1 MTSTYA
7 LYHRLAS
14 RPQGR
19 RLFSAAFALK
29 APYFR
34 TVLPDVRQM
43 QPHHAEVRLR
53 SWWGVHNHL
62 GTVHVIAICNGL
74 EAAMGLLESE
84 GLEAVSL
91 RAVARAAGVSHAAP
105 YHHFAN
111 RDELLAAVAARAFE
125 QLGATM
131 QASASAQAEPREQ
144 LLAIAEAYV
153 HFARDSPARF
163 RLMFGPLLATRAQHP
178 ALDHAA
184 AASFAV
190 LLGAAERLDARLA
203 LPLALTG
210 WSLAHG
216 LSHLLLDEAF
226 AGLKVALPEP
236 ELLVRQLSALVLAGR

>member
-1 MTSTYA
+1 M
-7 LYHRLAS
+7 RRRPS
-14 RPQGR
+14 RQER
-19 RLFSAAFALK
+19 R
-29 APYFR
+29 P
-34 TVLPDVRQM
+34 
-43 QPHHAEVRLR
+43 
-53 SWWGVHNHL
+53 
-62 GTVHVIAICNGL
+62 
-74 EAAMGLLESE
+74 
-84 GLEAVSL
+84 
-91 RAVARAAGVSHAAP
+91 
-105 YHHFAN
+105 
-111 RDELLAAVAARAFE
+111 ELLAAVAARAFE

-153 HFARDSPARF
+153 HFARVSPARF

-178 ALDHAA
+178 ALDQAA